1 MDYLPK
7 DLWNIVLQYKRDME
21 LLTCN
26 LHSTNCFLHQDLI
39 PCYTKYTLET
49 LVENIYQFPFHIL
62 YDYIEARAIY
72 RERLA
77 VWGIFDIVP
86 PPDIDSFP
94 MLL

>member
-26 LHSTNCFLHQDLI
+26 LHSTNCFLHHDLL
-39 PCYTKYTLET
+39 PCYTYTLET

-77 VWGIFDIVP
+77 VWGIYRERP

>member
-7 DLWNIVLQYKRDME
+7 DLWNIVLKYKRDME
-21 LLTCN
+21 LMSSNTQ
-26 LHSTNCFLHQDLI
+26 SANCFLNQNLL

-49 LVENIYQFPFHIL
+49 LAENIFEFPFQIL

-77 VWGIFDIVP
+77 VWGMYDIVP